1 MFDRF
6 FATSP
11 AGGRGKRA
19 GGPGQALKGV
29 IALLDNRDNRQYR
42 TFDLRRAEAHRI
54 EGYAVVFNVPTVL
67 DRDLHSGAEFRE
79 VIQNEKRLPLPP
91 AAELRIAPPTWGG
104 YDPSFSA
111 AGQDTLSVF
120 GEKAFPLPLDPSVFC
135 SDAPVQDG
143 Q

>member
-1 MFDRF
+1 MGACSVLKSISEWEKVTP
-6 FATSP
+6 AT
-11 AGGRGKRA
+11 G
-19 GGPGQALKGV
+19 
-29 IALLDNRDNRQYR
+29 
-42 TFDLRRAEAHRI
+42 RRAQ
-54 EGYAVVFNVPTVL
+54 
-67 DRDLHSGAEFRE
+67 DR
-79 VIQNEKRLPLPP
+79 
-91 AAELRIAPPTWGG
+91 PPTWGG

>member
-67 DRDLHSGAEFRE
+67 DRDPHSGAEFRE
-79 VIQNEKRLPLPP
+79 VIHRPWT
-91 AAELRIAPPTWGG
+91 AAT
-104 YDPSFSA
+104 
-111 AGQDTLSVF
+111 
-120 GEKAFPLPLDPSVFC
+120 
-135 SDAPVQDG
+135 
-143 Q
+143 